1 MACRSSPRPGIQVGG
16 GLADTGTNG
25 RARCFRPYRQSLES
39 SSVRIWAVANQ
50 KGGVGK
56 TTTVVTLGG
65 LLAERGKR
73 VLVVDLD
80 PHGSLT
86 SWFGYDPDTIAHSVF
101 DLFQHQGKVPEGL
114 PAQLITETSC
124 KGLSLLPASAALAT
138 LERRMIGVE
147 GMGLII
153 SRALTQLWD
162 DFDYVLLDNTPSLG
176 VLMVNALAA
185 AQHLIIPVQT
195 EFLAIKGLERMLHT
209 LQMIMRSQKNALA
222 YTIVPTLFD
231 RRTQASVKSLNLLR
245 KTYRETLWQF
255 AVPVDTK
262 FRDASQAGLIPSAMD
277 ADTHGVR
284 AYSHLLD
291 DLMARV
297 GGVKERQHA

>member
-1 MACRSSPRPGIQVGG
+1 
-16 GLADTGTNG
+16 
-25 RARCFRPYRQSLES
+25 
-39 SSVRIWAVANQ
+39 VRIWAVANQ

-56 TTTVVTLGG
+56 TTSVVALAG
-65 LLAERGKR
+65 LLAQQGKR
-73 VLVVDLD
+73 VLVADLD

-101 DLFQHQGKVPEGL
+101 DLFQHEGKVPEGL

-124 KGLSLLPASAALAT
+124 PGLSLLPASTALAT
-138 LERRMIGVE
+138 LERKMVGVG

-153 SRALTQLWD
+153 SRALAQLWD
-162 DFDYVLLDNTPSLG
+162 DFDYVILDNTPSLG

-185 AQHLIIPVQT
+185 AQHLVIPVQT

-209 LQMIMRSQKNALA
+209 LQMIMRSQKNQLS
-222 YTIVPTLFD
+222 YTIVPTLYD

-245 KTYRETLWQF
+245 KTYTDSLWRF
-255 AVPVDTK
+255 AIPVDTK
-262 FRDASQAGLIPSAMD
+262 FRDASQQGMIPSMLD
-277 ADTHGVR
+277 PNTHGVR

-291 DLMARV
+291 DLLKWTEKL
-297 GGVKERQHA
+297 KEPQDG

>member
-1 MACRSSPRPGIQVGG
+1 M
-16 GLADTGTNG
+16 
-25 RARCFRPYRQSLES
+25 
-39 SSVRIWAVANQ
+39 RIWAVANQ

-56 TTTVVTLGG
+56 TTSVVSLGG

-73 VLVVDLD
+73 VLIVDLD

-124 KGLSLLPASAALAT
+124 RGLSLLPASTALAT
-138 LERRMIGVE
+138 LERRMVGVE

-153 SRALTQLWD
+153 SRALAQLWD

-185 AQHLIIPVQT
+185 AQHLVIPVQT

-209 LQMIMRSQKNALA
+209 LTMIMRSQRNELP
-222 YTIVPTLFD
+222 YTIVPTLYD

-245 KTYRETLWQF
+245 KTYPDTLWRF
-255 AVPVDTK
+255 AIPVDTK
-262 FRDASQAGLIPSAMD
+262 FRDASQSGVVPSALD
-277 ADTHGVR
+277 TSTHGVR
-284 AYSHLLD
+284 AYAKLLD
-291 DLMARV
+291 DLLTRTGSV
-297 GGVKERQHA
+297 QERQHG

>member
-1 MACRSSPRPGIQVGG
+1 M
-16 GLADTGTNG
+16 
-25 RARCFRPYRQSLES
+25 
-39 SSVRIWAVANQ
+39 RIWAVANQ

-56 TTTVVTLGG
+56 TTSVVTLAG

-86 SWFGYDPDTIAHSVF
+86 SWFGYDPDTIALSVF
-101 DLFQHQGKVPEGL
+101 NLFQHQGKVPDGL
-114 PAQLITETSC
+114 AAQLITETSC
-124 KGLSLLPASAALAT
+124 KGVSLLPASTALAT
-138 LERRMIGVE
+138 LERRMVGVE
-147 GMGLII
+147 GMGLIV
-153 SRALTQLWD
+153 SRALAQLWD
-162 DFDYVLLDNTPSLG
+162 DFDYVILDNTPSLG

-209 LQMIMRSQKNALA
+209 LQMIIKSQKNKLA
-222 YTIVPTLFD
+222 YTIVPTMFD

-245 KTYRETLWQF
+245 KTYPDTLWQF
-255 AVPVDTK
+255 AIPVDTK
-262 FRDASQAGLIPSAMD
+262 FRDASQGGVVPSSLD
-277 ADTHGVR
+277 SSTHGVR

-291 DLMARV
+291 DMIART
-297 GGVKERQHA
+297 GAGQERKHG

>member
-1 MACRSSPRPGIQVGG
+1 
-16 GLADTGTNG
+16 
-25 RARCFRPYRQSLES
+25 
-39 SSVRIWAVANQ
+39 
-50 KGGVGK
+50 VGK
-56 TTTVVTLGG
+56 TTSVVALGG

-86 SWFGYDPDTIAHSVF
+86 SWFGYDPDSIAHSTF
-101 DLFQHQGKVPEGL
+101 DLFQHQGSVPEGL

-124 KGLSLLPASAALAT
+124 KGMSLLPASTALAT
-138 LERRMIGVE
+138 LERRMVGVE

-153 SRALTQLWD
+153 SRALAQLWD
-162 DFDYVLLDNTPSLG
+162 DFDYVILDNTPSLG

-209 LQMIMRSQKNALA
+209 LQMIARSQKNGLV

-245 KTYRETLWQF
+245 KTYPDTLWRY
-255 AVPVDTK
+255 AIPVDTK
-262 FRDASQAGLIPSAMD
+262 FRDASQAGVTPSVLD
-277 ADTHGVR
+277 DQTHGVR
-284 AYSHLLD
+284 AYTHLLD
-291 DLMARV
+291 DLLLRT
-297 GGVKERQHA
+297 GSVKGQQHG

>member
-1 MACRSSPRPGIQVGG
+1 M
-16 GLADTGTNG
+16 
-25 RARCFRPYRQSLES
+25 
-39 SSVRIWAVANQ
+39 RIWAVANQ

-56 TTTVVTLGG
+56 TTSVVALGG

-86 SWFGYDPDTIAHSVF
+86 SWFGYDPDTLAHSVF
-101 DLFQHQGKVPEGL
+101 DLFQHQGQVPEGL

-124 KGLSLLPASAALAT
+124 PGLSLLPASTALAT
-138 LERRMIGVE
+138 LERRMVGVE
-147 GMGLII
+147 GMGLIV

-162 DFDYVLLDNTPSLG
+162 DFDYVILDNTPSLG

-185 AQHLIIPVQT
+185 AQHLVIPVQT

-209 LQMIMRSQKNALA
+209 LQMIMRSQKNPLP
-222 YTIVPTLFD
+222 YTIVPTMFD
-231 RRTQASVKSLNLLR
+231 RRTQASMKSLNLLR
-245 KTYRETLWQF
+245 KTYQNDLWKF

-262 FRDASQAGLIPSAMD
+262 FRDASQAGVIPSKLD
-277 ADTHGVR
+277 AQTHGVR
-284 AYSHLLD
+284 AYRHLLD
-291 DLMARV
+291 ELLART
-297 GGVKERQHA
+297 GVLKERQHG

>member
-1 MACRSSPRPGIQVGG
+1 M
-16 GLADTGTNG
+16 
-25 RARCFRPYRQSLES
+25 
-39 SSVRIWAVANQ
+39 RIWAVANQ

-56 TTTVVTLGG
+56 TTSVVALGG
-65 LLAERGKR
+65 LLAESGKR

-124 KGLSLLPASAALAT
+124 PGLSLLPASTALAT
-138 LERRMIGVE
+138 LERRMVGVE

-176 VLMVNALAA
+176 VLMVNSLAA

-209 LQMIMRSQKNALA
+209 LTMIMRSQQKQLS

-231 RRTQASVKSLNLLR
+231 RRTQASVKSLNQLR
-245 KTYRETLWQF
+245 KTHSDNLWRF
-255 AVPVDTK
+255 AIPVDTK
-262 FRDASQAGLIPSAMD
+262 FRDASQAGVIPSSVD
-277 ADTHGVR
+277 AETHGVR
-284 AYSHLLD
+284 GYARLLG
-291 DLMARV
+291 DLQEITGSVA
-297 GGVKERQHA
+297 ERRHG

>member
-1 MACRSSPRPGIQVGG
+1 M
-16 GLADTGTNG
+16 
-25 RARCFRPYRQSLES
+25 
-39 SSVRIWAVANQ
+39 RIWAVANQ

-56 TTTVVTLGG
+56 TTSVVSLGG
-65 LLAERGKR
+65 ILAERGKR
-73 VLVVDLD
+73 VLIVDLD

-124 KGLSLLPASAALAT
+124 RGLSLLPASTALAT
-138 LERRMIGVE
+138 LERRMVGVE
-147 GMGLII
+147 GMGLIV
-153 SRALTQLWD
+153 SRALAQLWD

-185 AQHLIIPVQT
+185 AQHLVIPVQT

-209 LQMIMRSQKNALA
+209 LTMIMRSQRNELP
-222 YTIVPTLFD
+222 YTIVPTLYD

-245 KTYRETLWQF
+245 KTYPDTLWRF
-255 AVPVDTK
+255 AIPVDTK
-262 FRDASQAGLIPSAMD
+262 FRDASQSGVIPSALD
-277 ADTHGVR
+277 TSTHGVR
-284 AYSHLLD
+284 AYAKLLE
-291 DLMARV
+291 DLLART
-297 GGVKERQHA
+297 GSAQERQHG

>member
-1 MACRSSPRPGIQVGG
+1 
-16 GLADTGTNG
+16 
-25 RARCFRPYRQSLES
+25 
-39 SSVRIWAVANQ
+39 VRIWAVANQ

-56 TTTVVTLGG
+56 TTSVVALGG
-65 LLAERGKR
+65 LLAQRGKR

-114 PAQLITETSC
+114 PAQLITDTGC
-124 KGLSLLPASAALAT
+124 PGLSLLPASTALAT

-147 GMGLII
+147 GMGLIV
-153 SRALTQLWD
+153 SRALAQLWD
-162 DFDYVLLDNTPSLG
+162 DFDYVILDNTPSLG

-185 AQHLIIPVQT
+185 AQYLVIPVQT

-209 LQMIMRSQKNALA
+209 LQMIMRSQKNELP
-222 YTIVPTLFD
+222 YMIVPTLYD

-245 KTYRETLWQF
+245 KTYQDTLWRF

-262 FRDASQAGLIPSAMD
+262 FRDASQAGVIPSQLD
-277 ADTHGVR
+277 AETHGVR
-284 AYSHLLD
+284 AYDHLLD
-291 DLMARV
+291 DLLKRT
-297 GGVKERQHA
+297 GSVKERQHG

>member
-1 MACRSSPRPGIQVGG
+1 M
-16 GLADTGTNG
+16 
-25 RARCFRPYRQSLES
+25 
-39 SSVRIWAVANQ
+39 RIWAVANQ

-56 TTTVVTLGG
+56 TTSVVALGG

-86 SWFGYDPDTIAHSVF
+86 SWFGHDPDGLAHSVF

-114 PAQLITETSC
+114 PAQLVTETSC
-124 KGLSLLPASAALAT
+124 PGLSLLPASTALAT
-138 LERRMIGVE
+138 LERRMVGVE
-147 GMGLII
+147 GMGLIV
-153 SRALTQLWD
+153 SRALAQLWD
-162 DFDYVLLDNTPSLG
+162 DFDFVLLDNTPTLG

-185 AQHLIIPVQT
+185 TQHLVIPVQT

-209 LQMIMRSQKNALA
+209 LEMVMRSQKNQLD

-245 KTYRETLWQF
+245 KTYTDRLWRY
-255 AVPVDTK
+255 AIPVDTK
-262 FRDASQAGLIPSAMD
+262 FRDASQAGLVPSALD
-277 ADTHGVR
+277 TETHGVR
-284 AYSHLLD
+284 AYRHLLD
-291 DLMARV
+291 DLLART
-297 GGVKERQHA
+297 GSRGTPR

>member
-1 MACRSSPRPGIQVGG
+1 MRATFPERVFLENQCGDEVGDESG
-16 GLADTGTNG
+16 NG
-25 RARCFRPYRQSLES
+25 YGVH
-39 SSVRIWAVANQ
+39 SVRIWAVANQ

-56 TTTVVTLGG
+56 TTSVVALGG
-65 LLAERGKR
+65 LLAESGKR

-101 DLFQHQGKVPEGL
+101 DLFQHQGKVPDGL

-124 KGLSLLPASAALAT
+124 PGLSLLPASTALAT
-138 LERRMIGVE
+138 LERRMVGVE
-147 GMGLII
+147 GMGLIV

-209 LQMIMRSQKNALA
+209 LTMIMRSQKNQLS

-231 RRTQASVKSLNLLR
+231 RRTQASVKSLNQLR
-245 KTYRETLWQF
+245 KTHSDTLWRF
-255 AVPVDTK
+255 AIPVDTK
-262 FRDASQAGLIPSAMD
+262 FRDASQAGITPSSMD
-277 ADTHGVR
+277 AETHGVR
-284 AYSHLLD
+284 GYARLLS
-291 DLMARV
+291 DLQEITRSVA
-297 GGVKERQHA
+297 ERRHG

>member
-1 MACRSSPRPGIQVGG
+1 
-16 GLADTGTNG
+16 
-25 RARCFRPYRQSLES
+25 
-39 SSVRIWAVANQ
+39 VRIWAVANQ

-56 TTTVVTLGG
+56 TTSVVTLAG

-86 SWFGYDPDTIAHSVF
+86 SWFGYDPDTIALSVF
-101 DLFQHQGKVPEGL
+101 NLFQHQGKVPDGL
-114 PAQLITETSC
+114 AAQLITETSC
-124 KGLSLLPASAALAT
+124 KGVSLLPASTALAT
-138 LERRMIGVE
+138 LERRMVGVE
-147 GMGLII
+147 GMGLIV
-153 SRALTQLWD
+153 SRALAQLWD
-162 DFDYVLLDNTPSLG
+162 DFDYVILDNTPSLG

-209 LQMIMRSQKNALA
+209 LQMIMKSQKNKLA
-222 YTIVPTLFD
+222 YTIVPTMFD

-245 KTYRETLWQF
+245 KTYPDTLWRF
-255 AVPVDTK
+255 AIPVDTK
-262 FRDASQAGLIPSAMD
+262 FRDASQGGVVPSSLD
-277 ADTHGVR
+277 SGTHGVR

-291 DLMARV
+291 DMLART
-297 GGVKERQHA
+297 GAGQERKHG

>member
-1 MACRSSPRPGIQVGG
+1 M
-16 GLADTGTNG
+16 
-25 RARCFRPYRQSLES
+25 
-39 SSVRIWAVANQ
+39 RIWAVANQ

-56 TTTVVTLGG
+56 TTSVVALGG
-65 LLAERGKR
+65 LLAGRGKR

-124 KGLSLLPASAALAT
+124 PGLSLLPASTALAT
-138 LERRMIGVE
+138 LERRMVGVE
-147 GMGLII
+147 GMGLIV
-153 SRALTQLWD
+153 SRALAQLWD
-162 DFDYVLLDNTPSLG
+162 DFDYVILDNTPSLG

-185 AQHLIIPVQT
+185 AQFLVIPVQT

-209 LQMIMRSQKNALA
+209 LQMIMRSQKNELP
-222 YTIVPTLFD
+222 YMIVPTLYD

-245 KTYRETLWQF
+245 KTYQDTLWRF

-262 FRDASQAGLIPSAMD
+262 FRDASQAGVIPSALD
-277 ADTHGVR
+277 AQTHGVR
-284 AYSHLLD
+284 AYDHLLD
-291 DLMARV
+291 DILRRN
-297 GGVKERQHA
+297 GSLTGQNHG

>member
-1 MACRSSPRPGIQVGG
+1 M
-16 GLADTGTNG
+16 
-25 RARCFRPYRQSLES
+25 
-39 SSVRIWAVANQ
+39 RIWAVANQ

-65 LLAERGKR
+65 LLAARGKR

-86 SWFGYDPDTIAHSVF
+86 SWFGHDPDSLQHSVF
-101 DLFQHQGKVPEGL
+101 DLFQHQGKVPDGL
-114 PAQLITETSC
+114 PAQLVTETPC
-124 KGLSLLPASAALAT
+124 TGLSLLPASTALAT
-138 LERRMIGVE
+138 LERRMVGVE

-153 SRALTQLWD
+153 SRALAQLWD

-185 AQHLIIPVQT
+185 AQHLVVPVQT

-209 LQMIMRSQKNALA
+209 LEMIMRSQKSQLT

-231 RRTQASVKSLNLLR
+231 RRTQASLKSLNTLR
-245 KTYRETLWQF
+245 KSYPDTLWRF
-255 AVPVDTK
+255 AIPVDTK
-262 FRDASQAGLIPSAMD
+262 FRDASQAGVVPSSFD
-277 ADTHGVR
+277 NETHGVR
-284 AYSHLLD
+284 AYRRLLD
-291 DLMARV
+291 DLIESTSTS
-297 GGVKERQHA
+297 GSQ

>member
-1 MACRSSPRPGIQVGG
+1 M
-16 GLADTGTNG
+16 
-25 RARCFRPYRQSLES
+25 
-39 SSVRIWAVANQ
+39 RIWAVANQ

-86 SWFGYDPDTIAHSVF
+86 SWFGLDPDTVQRSVF
-101 DLFQHQGKVPEGL
+101 GLFQNQGRVPEGL
-114 PAQLITETSC
+114 PASLVTETGC
-124 KGLSLLPASAALAT
+124 PGLSLMPASTALAT
-138 LERRMIGVE
+138 LERRLVGAE

-153 SRALTQLWD
+153 SRALAQLWD
-162 DFDYVLLDNTPSLG
+162 DFDYVILDNTPSLG

-185 AQHLIIPVQT
+185 AQHLVIPVQT

-209 LQMIMRSQKNALA
+209 LQMIMRSQKNALP

-245 KTYRETLWQF
+245 KTYGDSLWRF
-255 AVPVDTK
+255 AIPVDTK
-262 FRDASQAGLIPSAMD
+262 FRDASQAGVVPSALD
-277 ADTHGVR
+277 TQTHGVR
-284 AYSHLLD
+284 AYTHLLN
-291 DLMARV
+291 DLLAHSEIPR
-297 GGVKERQHA
+297 ERRHG

>member
-1 MACRSSPRPGIQVGG
+1 M
-16 GLADTGTNG
+16 
-25 RARCFRPYRQSLES
+25 
-39 SSVRIWAVANQ
+39 RIWAVANQ

-56 TTTVVTLGG
+56 TTSVVALGG

-86 SWFGYDPDTIAHSVF
+86 SWFGYDPDSLAHSVF

-124 KGLSLLPASAALAT
+124 PNLSLLPASTALAT

-147 GMGLII
+147 GMGLIV
-153 SRALTQLWD
+153 SRALAQLWD
-162 DFDYVLLDNTPSLG
+162 DFDYVILDNTPSLG

-209 LQMIMRSQKNALA
+209 LQMIMRSQKNELS
-222 YTIVPTLFD
+222 YTIVPTLYD

-245 KTYRETLWQF
+245 KTYGDNLWRF
-255 AVPVDTK
+255 AIPVDTK
-262 FRDASQAGLIPSAMD
+262 FRDASQAGVIPSALD

-284 AYSHLLD
+284 AYRHLLD
-291 DLMARV
+291 DVLAFIATA
-297 GGVKERQHA
+297 KERQHG

>member
-1 MACRSSPRPGIQVGG
+1 MRATFPERVFLENQCGDEVGNEFG
-16 GLADTGTNG
+16 DGYGVH
-25 RARCFRPYRQSLES
+25 
-39 SSVRIWAVANQ
+39 SVRIWAVANQ

-56 TTTVVTLGG
+56 TTSVVALGG
-65 LLAERGKR
+65 LLAESGKR

-101 DLFQHQGKVPEGL
+101 DLFQHQGKVPDGL

-124 KGLSLLPASAALAT
+124 PGLSLLPASTALAT
-138 LERRMIGVE
+138 LERRMVGVE
-147 GMGLII
+147 GMGLIV

-209 LQMIMRSQKNALA
+209 LTMIMRSQKNQLS

-231 RRTQASVKSLNLLR
+231 RRTQASVKSLNQLR
-245 KTYRETLWQF
+245 KTHSDTLWRF
-255 AVPVDTK
+255 AIPVDTK
-262 FRDASQAGLIPSAMD
+262 FRDASQAGVTPSSMD
-277 ADTHGVR
+277 SETHGVR
-284 AYSHLLD
+284 GYARLLS
-291 DLMARV
+291 DLQEITRSVA
-297 GGVKERQHA
+297 ERRHG